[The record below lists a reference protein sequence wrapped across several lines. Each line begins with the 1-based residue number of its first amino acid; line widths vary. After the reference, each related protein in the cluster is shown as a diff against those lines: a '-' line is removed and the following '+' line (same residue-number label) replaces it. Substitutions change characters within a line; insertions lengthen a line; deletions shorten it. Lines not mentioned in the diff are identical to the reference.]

1 MDARGCVTCAVL
13 ENRHITMIV
22 DLFSMSKMD
31 ALVNTIVLVVRLL
44 VTRNM
49 YCGFSRI
56 LN

>member
-1 MDARGCVTCAVL
+1 MDALGCVTCAVL

-31 ALVNTIVLVVRLL
+31 ALVNTTVLVVRLL